1 MKICL
6 ITRNINSDY
15 KGSFEFDQAAA
26 LKKSGDEVYVI
37 SLDFRSIRRRRKIG
51 LYWNVYEGINVL
63 RCSYPL
69 GRINAKM
76 FYAAG
81 KILFERAY
89 REMLRMAGHID
100 IIHSHFLEPS
110 YITAMVL
117 KEKLKDRTPLIV
129 TEHSSLVNDDID
141 KLSGDII
148 SKAKYVYAKA
158 DRVIAVS
165 EALARKIKNNFKE
178 DCDVVYNVLDT
189 DIFRLT
195 GKKDISDK
203 KDFIF
208 ASVGNLLPNKRMDML
223 ISCFCKAFKD
233 DRSILLYIF
242 GDGPMK
248 QSLNDLIFRENAEDR
263 IFLMG
268 RKTRKEIADFYKK
281 ADAFVLLSEK
291 ETFGVAYVEAMAAG
305 LPVIA
310 CRSGGP
316 EGFITHQTGLLTE
329 DRENDIISSL
339 RHIRQDIWKYNSEDI
354 ADYAKKICSPEVIA
368 GELNDI
374 YEDQLQHKKG

>member
-1 MKICL
+1 M
-6 ITRNINSDY
+6 
-15 KGSFEFDQAAA
+15 
-26 LKKSGDEVYVI
+26 
-37 SLDFRSIRRRRKIG
+37 
-51 LYWNVYEGINVL
+51 
-63 RCSYPL
+63 
-69 GRINAKM
+69 
-76 FYAAG
+76 
-81 KILFERAY
+81 
-89 REMLRMAGHID
+89 
-100 IIHSHFLEPS
+100 
-110 YITAMVL
+110 
-117 KEKLKDRTPLIV
+117 
-129 TEHSSLVNDDID
+129 
-141 KLSGDII
+141 
-148 SKAKYVYAKA
+148 
-158 DRVIAVS
+158 S

-233 DRSILLYIF
+233 DRSVLLYIF

>member
-6 ITRNINSDY
+6 ISRNINSDY
-15 KGSFEFDQAAA
+15 RGSFEFDQAMA
-26 LKKSGDEVYVI
+26 LKQSGDEVYVI
-37 SLDFRSIRRRRKIG
+37 SLDLRSIRRKRRIG
-51 LYWNVYEGINVL
+51 LYWDVHGGINIL

-69 GRINAKM
+69 GKVSRKI

-81 KILFERAY
+81 KRLFERAY
-89 REMLRMAGHID
+89 REMLRGAGHID
-100 IIHSHFLEPS
+100 IIHSHFLETS
-110 YITAMVL
+110 YITATVL

-129 TEHSSLVNDDID
+129 TEHSSLINDDID

-233 DRSILLYIF
+233 DRSVLLYIF

>member
-6 ITRNINSDY
+6 ISRNINSDY
-15 KGSFEFDQAAA
+15 RGSFEFDQAMA
-26 LKKSGDEVYVI
+26 LKQSGDEVYVI
-37 SLDFRSIRRRRKIG
+37 SLDLRSIRRKRRIG
-51 LYWNVYEGINVL
+51 LYWDVHGGINIL

-69 GRINAKM
+69 GKVSRKI

-81 KILFERAY
+81 KRLFERAY
-89 REMLRMAGHID
+89 REMLRGAGHID
-100 IIHSHFLEPS
+100 IIHSHFLETS
-110 YITAMVL
+110 YITATVL

-129 TEHSSLVNDDID
+129 TEHSSLINDDID

-165 EALARKIKNNFKE
+165 EALAGRIRNNFKT

-189 DIFRLT
+189 DIFRFI
-195 GKKDISDK
+195 GKRGALGKNN
-203 KDFIF
+203 FVF

-223 ISCFCKAFKD
+223 ISCCCKAFKD
-233 DRSILLYIF
+233 DRSVLLYIF